1 MHRASCNAPSNHSSM
16 HQQCIHHC
24 IYQCILN
31 APSVHH
37 QCIHCIKCINFVYS
51 VLPFII
57 SASSVHLSM
66 HHQCINQC
74 IHQCIIN
81 AIHQCIINASL
92 MHYQCIHQRI
102 INAFINAFSDQ
113 YNINASSLHQMHQF
127 RSLNSFLHLLNSFK
141 LVHLHCCSFIRSF
154 VAVTP
159 SAFLLSCLN
168 SLYSFNSFFRPSL
181 RAVFVPVFNHL
192 LLYYFCASLILDL
205 IPYPLGRY
213 LAVLI
218 HNFMLWRKNPQC
230 SATCC
235 ITMLLSLNEL
245 TSGVNSVAS
254 MRKTNFRTNLGM
266 GGVDMPSMRSA
277 VNDNVGFEI
286 EGKEEDI
293 KGKKDKVTEARAVR
307 FTDVK
312 GPTDEMLSNNII
324 RRGIP
329 EGRRFSSRFPARQTW
344 ALNS

>member
-1 MHRASCNAPSNHSSM
+1 MHHECIHQCTINALITASSMHRASCNTSSM
-16 HQQCIHHC
+16 H
-24 IYQCILN
+24 
-31 APSVHH
+31 
-37 QCIHCIKCINFVYS
+37 
-51 VLPFII
+51 
-57 SASSVHLSM
+57 
-66 HHQCINQC
+66 
-74 IHQCIIN
+74 
-81 AIHQCIINASL
+81 
-92 MHYQCIHQRI
+92 
-102 INAFINAFSDQ
+102 
-113 YNINASSLHQMHQF
+113 SLHQMHQF
-127 RSLNSFLHLLNSFK
+127 RSFSSSFHHQCIVSAFINASPMYSSVYSSLHHQGNPSMHHQCFVNTLSMPSPTNHQPIVSAFVNASSMHSSMHLVINIPSMHHHCIKCINSFFHLLNSFK
-141 LVHLHCCSFIRSF
+141 LVHLHCCSFIRFF
-154 VAVTP
+154 VAVTL
-159 SAFLLSCLN
+159 SAFLLSFLN
-168 SLYSFNSFFRPSL
+168 SLYPFNSFFRPSFL
-181 RAVFVPVFNHL
+181 RSLFVPVFSHL

-205 IPYPLGRY
+205 IPYTLGRY

-293 KGKKDKVTEARAVR
+293 KGKKDKVTDTRGVR

-329 EGRRFSSRFPARQTW
+329 EGRRFSSRFPARQIR
-344 ALNS
+344 ASNS

>member
-1 MHRASCNAPSNHSSM
+1 
-16 HQQCIHHC
+16 
-24 IYQCILN
+24 
-31 APSVHH
+31 
-37 QCIHCIKCINFVYS
+37 
-51 VLPFII
+51 
-57 SASSVHLSM
+57 
-66 HHQCINQC
+66 
-74 IHQCIIN
+74 
-81 AIHQCIINASL
+81 

-102 INAFINAFSDQ
+102 IKALSVNLSMHLSVYHQCI
-113 YNINASSLHQMHQF
+113 YLYTTNASSLHQMHQF
-127 RSLNSFLHLLNSFK
+127 RSFNSFFHLLNSFK

-159 SAFLLSCLN
+159 SSFLLSCLN

-181 RAVFVPVFNHL
+181 RSLFVPVFNHL

>member
-1 MHRASCNAPSNHSSM
+1 MHC
-16 HQQCIHHC
+16 QCICH
-24 IYQCILN
+24 
-31 APSVHH
+31 A
-37 QCIHCIKCINFVYS
+37 F
-51 VLPFII
+51 
-57 SASSVHLSM
+57 
-66 HHQCINQC
+66 
-74 IHQCIIN
+74 
-81 AIHQCIINASL
+81 
-92 MHYQCIHQRI
+92 

-113 YNINASSLHQMHQF
+113 YTINASSLHQMHQF
-127 RSLNSFLHLLNSFK
+127 RSFNSFFHLSNSFK
-141 LVHLHCCSFIRSF
+141 LVHLHCCSVIRSF

-159 SAFLLSCLN
+159 SAFLFSFLN
-168 SLYSFNSFFRPSL
+168 SLYSFNSFFRPS
-181 RAVFVPVFNHL
+181 FVRLPFFPVFNHL

-254 MRKTNFRTNLGM
+254 MRKTNFRTSLGM

-286 EGKEEDI
+286 EEKEEDI
-293 KGKKDKVTEARAVR
+293 KGKKDKVTDTRGVR
-307 FTDVK
+307 FTDAK

-329 EGRRFSSRFPARQTW
+329 EGRRFSSRFPARQIR